1 MSKSVLSL
9 IAVFVVAGLGIALN
23 ASIDGGRPA
32 HAQGVQ
38 APPDAATGGHPCA
51 VARTAKCADC
61 DKCADCAADCPRA
74 GAGVAGA
81 PVEVTPENAK
91 AWNELEGLMLK
102 RHRAMWEYYTLLGA
116 EKPDEAA
123 LKAKADEIRGIAGE
137 MMLVHKSLRA
147 GQSVAG
153 PGCGAAGAP
162 AVGGCSLGR
171 GIRAGGCGAGA
182 GCAMGAQ

>member
-38 APPDAATGGHPCA
+38 APPDATTGGHPCA

-137 MMLVHKSLRA
+137 MMLV
-147 GQSVAG
+147 
-153 PGCGAAGAP
+153 PGRSRSTGRRPGAAGAP